1 MSGFF
6 YNFVQKASEKLL
18 YKFLRN
24 GKHIYTKYPVRIFR
38 NIE

>member
-6 YNFVQKASEKLL
+6 YNFVQKALEKLL

-24 GKHIYTKYPVRIFR
+24 GKHIYTKHPVRIFCD
-38 NIE
+38 IE